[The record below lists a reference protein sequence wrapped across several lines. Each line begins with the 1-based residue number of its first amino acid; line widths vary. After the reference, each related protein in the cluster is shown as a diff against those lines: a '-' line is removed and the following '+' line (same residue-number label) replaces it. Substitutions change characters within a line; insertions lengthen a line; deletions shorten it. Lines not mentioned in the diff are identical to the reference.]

1 MAEIELDSK
10 TSDKLA
16 SFLKKGK
23 VRVFECGENRPE
35 YIQDR
40 PFFGLLPQGE
50 TTFIQPGLDG
60 ENCTISIGE
69 PSEDYILDTENHRF
83 FTQIEERFRNVRP
96 DMTLFVIDPDVVMG
110 RYAADDEPD
119 RSVGKS
125 LYLHIVE
132 KLVNADAYGKA
143 PIDEEYVEPVID
155 AAIRTSNAFSSTA
168 PVGVTR
174 DNLDGERN
182 ISLVVGDNP
191 DTLVDD
197 MFYWTPGVRE
207 RMEKE
212 GVTRRQLQQF
222 TLYHEFGHALDPAH
236 KGGFAQQFTQNN
248 VDSQL
253 ARHRTECLADAHAVL
268 QLARDYGQTD
278 ISLLIGDVRIE
289 TTNRVVKKY
298 MEQKPVSD
306 LEAALDKQAENNLKI
321 RSTDPKEIARLK
333 KLERDSARYKEIE
346 EAGASM
352 AYYTTPVV
360 DAAINIAQEKLAD
373 GSLMKMKDVEVLNL
387 ADEISKKYGLSKEEM
402 TRLRIDMV
410 DQKPNP
416 IVDRIRQRAD
426 EALDRM
432 PVSREKLDE
441 MYARREEKMN
451 QRKAAQIEEALG
463 IIPTDEGPQMS
474 EEEMMMMMV
483 RMEAVAEWRSSVY
496 DRISERGA
504 DKGALISVLT
514 EEKEAVRKASVKDPI
529 GEEKFRALNE
539 EFIAQAPG
547 VLVRAK
553 ANQTVFKQLQTIP
566 CKKAVRSGK
575 DAVVDFVA
583 SELSG
588 MDRMISLLNAAE
600 KRDPATM
607 TLDDQL
613 RALHKD
619 RTEFTKVLSAEKMS
633 QQAAQNILS
642 DKEAITQATA
652 CPVLGKSILKKSD
665 QKHPDW
671 MTDYQM
677 NFSSLTPGKAAEMGA
692 EVEDRK
698 FTLIADVAQSE
709 EMTRLLCLQKPAMMR
724 KAMTFADDY
733 IKRATAME
741 MECGKAPKAD
751 FKKLASVKLSA
762 GR

>member
-1 MAEIELDSK
+1 
-10 TSDKLA
+10 
-16 SFLKKGK
+16 
-23 VRVFECGENRPE
+23 
-35 YIQDR
+35 
-40 PFFGLLPQGE
+40 
-50 TTFIQPGLDG
+50 
-60 ENCTISIGE
+60 
-69 PSEDYILDTENHRF
+69 
-83 FTQIEERFRNVRP
+83 
-96 DMTLFVIDPDVVMG
+96 
-110 RYAADDEPD
+110 
-119 RSVGKS
+119 
-125 LYLHIVE
+125 
-132 KLVNADAYGKA
+132 
-143 PIDEEYVEPVID
+143 
-155 AAIRTSNAFSSTA
+155 
-168 PVGVTR
+168 
-174 DNLDGERN
+174 
-182 ISLVVGDNP
+182 
-191 DTLVDD
+191 
-197 MFYWTPGVRE
+197 
-207 RMEKE
+207 
-212 GVTRRQLQQF
+212 
-222 TLYHEFGHALDPAH
+222 
-236 KGGFAQQFTQNN
+236 
-248 VDSQL
+248 
-253 ARHRTECLADAHAVL
+253 
-268 QLARDYGQTD
+268 
-278 ISLLIGDVRIE
+278 
-289 TTNRVVKKY
+289 